1 VKFSLRSW
9 CFLLIAASI
18 AVIFLST
25 AVLKGNAR
33 PSQLLNLQDS
43 RNPFLADSSPEKQ
56 DVNWGREVV
65 GTQTNFQFAVIGDYG
80 SGSAAESDVADL
92 VRSWSPDFILTTG
105 DNNYNNGSA
114 DTIDEN
120 IGKFYHEFIYPYY
133 GSYGEGAQVNR
144 FFPSLGNHDWRTPG
158 AQPYL
163 DYFSLPGN
171 ERYYDF
177 TWGLVHFFIIDSDPS
192 EPDGYTWDSNQ
203 ALWLQAKL
211 AGSISQWKIV
221 VFHHAPYS
229 SGDHG
234 SNSWMQKWKF
244 AEWGADVVLS
254 GHDHTYERIAPPA
267 DILYFVN
274 GLGGKSIYAFPD
286 VVEGSQIRY
295 NGDYGAMLVDVS
307 FGGIR
312 FRFINR
318 QGETIDD
325 FSLVKPLTNFYLPS
339 IQKSVP

>member
-177 TWGLVHFFIIDSDPS
+177 TWGLV
-192 EPDGYTWDSNQ
+192 
-203 ALWLQAKL
+203 
-211 AGSISQWKIV
+211 

-286 VVEGSQIRY
+286 LVEGSQIRY

>member
-1 VKFSLRSW
+1 VIPSQKSRYFI
-9 CFLLIAASI
+9 LLFACI
-18 AVIFLST
+18 AVIFFFGS
-25 AVLKGNAR
+25 VVEGYAR
-33 PSQLLNLQDS
+33 SSPLVNLHTSRDLL
-43 RNPFLADSSPEKQ
+43 LADWSPGNR
-56 DVNWGREVV
+56 DVELGGLET
-65 GTQTNFQFAVIGDYG
+65 GEQINFKFAVIGDYG
-80 SGSAAESDVADL
+80 SNSAAEGEVADL
-92 VRSWSPDFILTTG
+92 VKSWNPDIILTTG
-105 DNNYNNGSA
+105 DNNYDKGSA

-133 GSYGEGAQVNR
+133 GSYGVGAQVNR

-163 DYFSLPGN
+163 DYFTLPGN

-177 TWGLVHFFIIDSDPS
+177 TWGLVHFLIIDSDPS

-203 ALWLQAKL
+203 AKWLQAKL
-211 AGSISQWKIV
+211 AKSDSPWKIV

-254 GHDHTYERIAPPA
+254 GHDHTYERIAPPG

-274 GLGGKSIYAFPD
+274 GLGGKSIYDFPD
-286 VVEGSQIRY
+286 IVEGSQLRY
-295 NGDYGAMLVDVS
+295 NEDYGAMLVDVS
-307 FGGIR
+307 FGMIR

-325 FSLVKPLTNFYLPS
+325 FNLVKTVTYFYLPS
-339 IQKSVP
+339 IQKSAP